1 MTSLPHS
8 TDKLKAVLLA
18 GGYGTRAKPFTD
30 YFPKAMFPL
39 DGRPVIDHIVRF
51 LARFPSIIEII
62 IVCDFDRFGKQ
73 IINYFEGKDSV
84 LGKPI
89 KFVEDKK
96 KGTGGSLLGVER
108 HIGQDKYFLLWF
120 ADNLSG
126 LKIDHMVQDYN
137 LISSKNKE
145 AIIGM
150 VAIRK
155 KRREETGRVILE
167 NPQVN
172 SGSNNTVIRIKEFME
187 KHTLRLEQPEALGIY
202 IFSKRIFE
210 YLHKRSNEGY
220 SSFNL
225 SHANYTKKVHKNILN
240 KKKKLSFSFD
250 LSHDILSK
258 IAGTANLFSYD
269 IGDDIEWIDAESPA
283 YLDRNRDIVEKILSQ
298 MHSV

>member
-1 MTSLPHS
+1 LISLSHS

-51 LARFPSIIEII
+51 LARYSSISEII

-84 LGKPI
+84 LAKSI
-89 KFVEDKK
+89 RFIEDKK
-96 KGTGGSLLGVER
+96 KGTGGSLLEVER
-108 HIGQDKYFLLWF
+108 HIGKDEYFLVWF

-126 LKIDHMVQDYN
+126 LKVDHMIRQYN
-137 LISSKNKE
+137 SVRSKNKQ

-150 VAIRK
+150 IATRK
-155 KRREETGRVILE
+155 KRHEETGRVILE
-167 NPQVN
+167 SPQAN
-172 SGSNNTVIRIKEFME
+172 SSGSSNNTVIRIKEFIE
-187 KHTLRLEQPEALGIY
+187 KPTFSLEQPEALGIY
-202 IFSKRIFE
+202 IFSKSIFE
-210 YLHKRSNEGY
+210 YLHNRSSEGY

-225 SHANYTKKVHKNILN
+225 SH
-240 KKKKLSFSFD
+240 
-250 LSHDILSK
+250 DILKK
-258 IAGTANLFSYD
+258 IPGNANLFSYD
-269 IGDDIEWIDAESPA
+269 IGDDIEWLDAESLA
-283 YLDRNRDIVEKILSQ
+283 YLDRNRDIIEKILFQ

>member
-51 LARFPSIIEII
+51 LARFSSISEII

-84 LGKPI
+84 LGKSI

-108 HIGQDKYFLLWF
+108 HIGQDEYFLLWF

-126 LKIDHMVQDYN
+126 LKIDHMIQDYN

-145 AIIGM
+145 TIIGM

-172 SGSNNTVIRIKEFME
+172 SGSSNTIIRIKEFME

-225 SHANYTKKVHKNILN
+225 SHAKPTKKVCIYN
-240 KKKKLSFSFD
+240 SFD

-258 IAGTANLFSYD
+258 IAGTANLLLFSYD
-269 IGDDIEWIDAESPA
+269 IGDDIEWLDVQSLA
-283 YLDRNRDIVEKILSQ
+283 YLDRNRDIIEKILFQ
-298 MHSV
+298 MHHK

>member
-1 MTSLPHS
+1 LTSLPHS
-8 TDKLKAVLLA
+8 TGKLKAVLLA

-51 LARFPSIIEII
+51 LARFSSISEII

-108 HIGQDKYFLLWF
+108 HIGQDEYFLLWF

-137 LISSKNKE
+137 LISSINKE

-167 NPQVN
+167 NQVN

-225 SHANYTKKVHKNILN
+225 SH
-240 KKKKLSFSFD
+240 
-250 LSHDILSK
+250 DILK
-258 IAGTANLFSYD
+258 EIPGNADLFSYD
-269 IGDDIEWIDAESPA
+269 IGDDVEWLDAQSLT
-283 YLDRNRDIVEKILSQ
+283 YLDRNRDIIEKILFQ
-298 MHSV
+298 MHSVSGD

>member
-1 MTSLPHS
+1 MTSLPHLA
-8 TDKLKAVLLA
+8 DKLKAVLLA

-51 LARFPSIIEII
+51 LARISSISEII
-62 IVCDFDRFGKQ
+62 IVCDFDRFGRQ

-89 KFVEDKK
+89 KFVEDKR
-96 KGTGGSLLGVER
+96 KGTGGSLLEVER
-108 HIGQDKYFLLWF
+108 HIGQDEYFLVWF

-126 LKIDHMVQDYN
+126 LKIDGMIREFN
-137 LISSKNKE
+137 LIRSKNKE

-150 VAIRK
+150 IATRK

-172 SGSNNTVIRIKEFME
+172 NSGSSNNTVIKIKEFIE
-187 KHTLRLEQPEALGIY
+187 KHTFSLEQPEALGIY
-202 IFSKRIFE
+202 VFSKCIFK

-220 SSFNL
+220 NS
-225 SHANYTKKVHKNILN
+225 
-240 KKKKLSFSFD
+240 SFD
-250 LSHDILSK
+250 LSRDILNK
-258 IAGTANLFSYD
+258 IPGTANIFSYD
-269 IGDDIEWIDAESPA
+269 IGDDIEWLDAQSLA
-283 YLDRNRDIVEKILSQ
+283 YLDRNKDIIEKILFQ
-298 MHSV
+298 MHSVSGD

>member
-1 MTSLPHS
+1 M
-8 TDKLKAVLLA
+8 LA

-51 LARFPSIIEII
+51 LARFSSISEII

-84 LGKPI
+84 VGKPI

-96 KGTGGSLLGVER
+96 KGTGGSLLRVER
-108 HIGQDKYFLLWF
+108 NIGQDEYFLVWF

-126 LKIDHMVQDYN
+126 LKIDHMIQEYN
-137 LISSKNKE
+137 HISSKNKE
-145 AIIGM
+145 TIIAM
-150 VAIRK
+150 IAVRK

-167 NPQVN
+167 NPHVN
-172 SGSNNTVIRIKEFME
+172 SGSSNTAIRIKEFME

-202 IFSKRIFE
+202 LFNKRIFE

-225 SHANYTKKVHKNILN
+225 SHAKPTKKVSISTFDLSRDILN
-240 KKKKLSFSFD
+240 K
-250 LSHDILSK
+250 IP
-258 IAGTANLFSYD
+258 GNANLFSYD
-269 IGDDIEWIDAESPA
+269 IGDDVEWLDVQSLA
-283 YLDRNRDIVEKILSQ
+283 YLDRNKDIIEKILFQ
-298 MHSV
+298 MHSVSGD

>member
-1 MTSLPHS
+1 LISLSHS

-51 LARFPSIIEII
+51 LARYSSISEII

-84 LGKPI
+84 LAKSI
-89 KFVEDKK
+89 RFIEDKK
-96 KGTGGSLLGVER
+96 KGTGGSLLEVER
-108 HIGQDKYFLLWF
+108 HIGKDEYFLVWF

-126 LKIDHMVQDYN
+126 LKVDHMIRQYN
-137 LISSKNKE
+137 SVRSKNKQ

-150 VAIRK
+150 IATRK
-155 KRREETGRVILE
+155 KRHEETGRVILE
-167 NPQVN
+167 SPQAN
-172 SGSNNTVIRIKEFME
+172 SSGSSNNTVIRIKEFIE
-187 KHTLRLEQPEALGIY
+187 KPTFSLEQPEALGIY
-202 IFSKRIFE
+202 IFSKSIFE
-210 YLHKRSNEGY
+210 YLHNRSNEGY

-225 SHANYTKKVHKNILN
+225 SH
-240 KKKKLSFSFD
+240 
-250 LSHDILSK
+250 DILKK
-258 IAGTANLFSYD
+258 IPGNANLFSYD
-269 IGDDIEWIDAESPA
+269 IGDDIEWLDAESLA
-283 YLDRNRDIVEKILSQ
+283 YLDRNRDIIEKILFQ

>member
-1 MTSLPHS
+1 LISLSHS

-51 LARFPSIIEII
+51 LARFSSISEII

-84 LGKPI
+84 LAKSI
-89 KFVEDKK
+89 RFIEDKK
-96 KGTGGSLLGVER
+96 KGTGGSLLEVER
-108 HIGQDKYFLLWF
+108 HIGKDEYFLVWF

-126 LKIDHMVQDYN
+126 LKVDHMIRQYN
-137 LISSKNKE
+137 SVRSKNKQ

-150 VAIRK
+150 IATRK
-155 KRREETGRVILE
+155 KRHEETGRVILE
-167 NPQVN
+167 SPQAN
-172 SGSNNTVIRIKEFME
+172 SSGSSNNTVIRIKEFIE
-187 KHTLRLEQPEALGIY
+187 KPTFSLEQPEALGIY
-202 IFSKRIFE
+202 IFSKSIFE
-210 YLHKRSNEGY
+210 YLHNRSSEGY

-225 SHANYTKKVHKNILN
+225 SH
-240 KKKKLSFSFD
+240 
-250 LSHDILSK
+250 DILKK
-258 IAGTANLFSYD
+258 IPGNANLFSYD
-269 IGDDIEWIDAESPA
+269 IGDDIEWLDAESLA
-283 YLDRNRDIVEKILSQ
+283 YLDRNRDIIEKILFQ

>member
-1 MTSLPHS
+1 LTSLPYS

-51 LARFPSIIEII
+51 LARFSSISEIV
-62 IVCDFDRFGKQ
+62 IVCDLDRFGKQ

-84 LGKPI
+84 LGRSI
-89 KFVEDKK
+89 RFVKDEKR
-96 KGTGGSLLGVER
+96 GTGGSLLGVER
-108 HIGQDKYFLLWF
+108 YIGQDEYFLVWF

-126 LKIDHMVQDYN
+126 LKINHMIREYN

-150 VAIRK
+150 IAIRK

-167 NPQVN
+167 NPHVN
-172 SGSNNTVIRIKEFME
+172 SGICDTAIRIKEFME
-187 KHTLRLEQPEALGIY
+187 KHSLRLEQPEALGIY

-225 SHANYTKKVHKNILN
+225 SH
-240 KKKKLSFSFD
+240 
-250 LSHDILSK
+250 DILEK
-258 IAGTANLFSYD
+258 IPGNANMFAYD
-269 IGDDIEWIDAESPA
+269 IGDDVEWLDAQSLP
-283 YLDRNRDIVEKILSQ
+283 YLDRNRDIVEKILFQ
-298 MHSV
+298 MHSVSPDSASASEVHT